1 MLQNIRA
8 TAVTVSELLRK
19 NEQEGWVGGGGWGVL
34 SPTQFRV
41 KKQSKLNC
49 SIYHLIFLLSH
60 IDKNLDVF
68 MFNRL
73 YEFLGANNLVCDL
86 EFGLPQ
92 KHSFCVVLIQLTTGN
107 IQEK

>member
-19 NEQEGWVGGGGWGVL
+19 TNRGGRGGRGVKL
-34 SPTQFRV
+34 LFPTQFRV
-41 KKQSKLNC
+41 KKQSKLKC
-49 SIYHLIFLLSH
+49 SNYHPIFLLSH

-68 MFNRL
+68 TFNRL
-73 YEFLGANNLVCDL
+73 CEFLRANNLVCDL

-107 IQEK
+107 ILEK

>member
-19 NEQEGWVGGGGWGVL
+19 TNRGGGGGWGVKL
-34 SPTQFRV
+34 LFPTQFRV
-41 KKQSKLNC
+41 KKQSKLKC
-49 SIYHLIFLLSH
+49 SNYHPISLLSN

-73 YEFLGANNLVCDL
+73 YEFLRANNLVCDL

-107 IQEK
+107 MLEK